1 LWVDKINEFINCI
14 KKIMLIIK
22 KKYFYILKYRCSF
35 LNNNFLLFYN
45 LNNNLFEFKK
55 NNYII
60 LDIFIKKLF
69 SNKISYLFNNKFFN
83 IFLNNYFILYFNKF
97 SNYIK
102 IYNLIKN
109 NILLF
114 LCYSGYFINIK
125 YLQNIN
131 NYYYFFEKNFKLY
144 ILNILIYIY
153 FLLKYIYINNLIFI
167 KLLNN

>member
-1 LWVDKINEFINCI
+1 
-14 KKIMLIIK
+14 MLIIK

-45 LNNNLFEFKK
+45 LNNNLFEFKN

-83 IFLNNYFILYFNKF
+83 IFINNYFILYFNKF
-97 SNYIK
+97 CNYIK
-102 IYNLIKN
+102 IYNSIKN

-114 LCYSGYFINIK
+114 LCYSGYFINTK

-131 NYYYFFEKNFKLY
+131 NYYFFFENNFKLY

>member
-1 LWVDKINEFINCI
+1 
-14 KKIMLIIK
+14 MLIIK

-45 LNNNLFEFKK
+45 LNNNLENKLKK
-55 NNYII
+55 NNCFF
-60 LDIFIKKLF
+60 LDFSIKKLF

-83 IFLNNYFILYFNKF
+83 IFLNNYFIIYFNKF

-102 IYNLIKN
+102 IYNSIKD

-114 LCYSGYFINIK
+114 LCYSGYFINTK
-125 YLQNIN
+125 YFQNIN
-131 NYYYFFEKNFKLY
+131 NYYFFFENNFKLY

-167 KLLNN
+167 KLLNK

>member
-1 LWVDKINEFINCI
+1 
-14 KKIMLIIK
+14 MLIIK

-45 LNNNLFEFKK
+45 LNNNLFEFKN

-83 IFLNNYFILYFNKF
+83 IFINNYFILYFNKF
-97 SNYIK
+97 CNYIK
-102 IYNLIKN
+102 IYNSIKN

-114 LCYSGYFINIK
+114 LCYSGYFINTK

-131 NYYYFFEKNFKLY
+131 NYYFFFENNFKLY

-167 KLLNN
+167 KLLNK